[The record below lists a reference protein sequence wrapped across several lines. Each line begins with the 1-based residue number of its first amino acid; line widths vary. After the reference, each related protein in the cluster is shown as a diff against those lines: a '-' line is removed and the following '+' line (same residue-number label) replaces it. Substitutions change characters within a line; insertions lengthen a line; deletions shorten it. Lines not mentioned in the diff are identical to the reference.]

1 MQNDSSK
8 IKNEKKNENESKDKE
23 EVVHLKQKIS
33 ELENQ
38 VKRTLADYQNLEK
51 RVAEQR
57 RDLIIN
63 ANKHLLLH
71 LLPVLDTLILANK
84 HLKDQGIT
92 LTIQQFLEILRQEGV
107 KEIGPTA
114 GAKFDPKLMEC
125 VEVAEGEEGRVISE
139 VLTGYLLNEE
149 ILRPTMVRVGK
160 KNIVKKEED
169 LAKKE
174 IQKGDYM

>member
-1 MQNDSSK
+1 MQNDGGK
-8 IKNEKKNENESKDKE
+8 VKNEKKNENKDENKD

-51 RVAEQR
+51 RVAEQKR
-57 RDLIIN
+57 ELIIN
-63 ANKHLLLH
+63 ANKHLLLR

-84 HLKDQGIT
+84 HLRDQGIT
-92 LTIQQFLEILRQEGV
+92 LTIQQFLGILKQEGV
-107 KEIGPTA
+107 KEIGPTTS
-114 GAKFDPKLMEC
+114 AKFDPKLMEC

-139 VLTGYLLNEE
+139 VLTGYLLNDEV
-149 ILRPTMVRVGK
+149 LRPAMVKVGK
-160 KNIVKKEED
+160 KNIIKKEED